1 LFYIT
6 VNEKFDN
13 RIRLSHSRT
22 EEVDNFNEIEH
33 PIVRNVLEME
43 PVDRD
48 IEITSIADI
57 PSRGTG
63 LGSSSSFAVGLL
75 NVIHAFK
82 GHYVGKEVL
91 AEQACEIEIERLN
104 EPIGK
109 QDQYVIRRFQ
119 LHQIQS

>member
-1 LFYIT
+1 
-6 VNEKFDN
+6 
-13 RIRLSHSRT
+13 
-22 EEVDNFNEIEH
+22 
-33 PIVRNVLEME
+33 ME